1 MTIETNLVSRRT
13 RRTFR
18 VRNRIKSSRTSR
30 LRLSVF
36 RSNRHM
42 YAQIIDDETG
52 RTLVSASSAEKAL
65 FGPGKYAGNKQAAA
79 KVGQAIATR
88 ATEKGIKQ
96 VVLDRGP
103 YKYHGRVQ
111 AFANAARQGGLE
123 F

>member
-1 MTIETNLVSRRT
+1 MTLQANLISRRE
-13 RRTFR
+13 RRTHR
-18 VRNRIKSSRTSR
+18 VRNRIKSSRTPR

-42 YAQIIDDETG
+42 YAQIIDDEKG
-52 RTLVSASSAEKAL
+52 RTLVSASTAEKAL
-65 FGPGKYAGNKQAAA
+65 FGSGKYAGNKAAAA
-79 KVGQAIATR
+79 KVGQTLASRAI
-88 ATEKGIKQ
+88 EQGIKE

-111 AFANAARQGGLE
+111 ALAEAARQGGLE

>member
-1 MTIETNLVSRRT
+1 MTIQANLVKQRS

-18 VRNRIKSSRTSR
+18 VRNQIKRARTKR

-42 YAQIIDDETG
+42 HAQIIDDATG
-52 RTLVSASSAEKAL
+52 RTVVSASTAEKAL
-65 FGPGKYAGNKQAAA
+65 FGAGKYAGNKQAAA
-79 KVGQAIATR
+79 KVGQTLAAR
-88 ATEKGIKQ
+88 ALEQGIKQ

-111 AFANAARQGGLE
+111 ALAEAARQGGLE

>member
-1 MTIETNLVSRRT
+1 MTVQTNLISRRS

-52 RTLVSASSAEKAL
+52 QTLVSASSAEKAL

-79 KVGQAIATR
+79 KVGEALATR
-88 ATEKGIKQ
+88 AGEKGIKQ

-111 AFANAARQGGLE
+111 ALADAARKAGLE

>member
-1 MTIETNLVSRRT
+1 MTIQNNLISRRS

-18 VRNRIKSSRTSR
+18 VRNRIKRSRTPR

-42 YAQIIDDETG
+42 HAQIIDDETG
-52 RTLVSASSAEKAL
+52 RTLVSASTAEKAL
-65 FGPGKYAGNKQAAA
+65 FGPGKYAGNKAAAA
-79 KVGQAIATR
+79 KVGQTLASR
-88 ATEKGIKQ
+88 AVEQGIKQ

-111 AFANAARQGGLE
+111 ALAEAARQGGLE

>member
-1 MTIETNLVSRRT
+1 
-13 RRTFR
+13 
-18 VRNRIKSSRTSR
+18 
-30 LRLSVF
+30 
-36 RSNRHM
+36 M

-111 AFANAARQGGLE
+111 ALADAARQGGLE